1 MSPSVLL
8 SPPAAIDQSEPQIKL
23 KPHILLL
30 LLLLKK
36 RKKQKKGKKTTT
48 TTNSAKIYYLQTAT
62 DPGKQM
68 GISLL
73 YLLQITNAAT
83 YKKIDALLL
92 SLFSLFFSLSVL
104 LLTRN
109 CTKNSPPS

>member
-8 SPPAAIDQSEPQIKL
+8 SPAAANDQSEPQIKL

-36 RKKQKKGKKTTT
+36 RKKQKERKTTT
-48 TTNSAKIYYLQTAT
+48 KTANSAKIYCLQTAT

-68 GISLL
+68 G
-73 YLLQITNAAT
+73 TRN
-83 YKKIDALLL
+83 
-92 SLFSLFFSLSVL
+92 FSTLSVA
-104 LLTRN
+104 N
-109 CTKNSPPS
+109 Y